1 MGKLSKTWVQI
12 PPSPPGNFF
21 EFDIFIYMS
30 NLIKSKKVHFIYRTT
45 NLRNGKF
52 YIGMHSTNNLK
63 DGYLGSGSNLRK
75 SIRKYG
81 AENFELEIMEWCENR
96 EVLAKR
102 EKEIITEEYL
112 NDKNCYNIKP
122 GGLGGFN
129 NTQHQFKCSQAAG
142 LIHGKKMKNDE
153 EYRTN
158 HTRKISEA
166 NKRRYLR
173 GDLKTWKDTYD
184 WTGKSHRPE
193 TIEKMK
199 NSKKGHGVG
208 ATNSQYGTKWITN
221 GINNKKIKKEE
232 KVPEG
237 WKYGYGKNLQYQK

>member
-1 MGKLSKTWVQI
+1 MGKLSKTWVRI

-21 EFDIFIYMS
+21 EFGIFINMS
-30 NLIKSKKVHFIYRTT
+30 NLIKSKKIHFIYRTT

-52 YIGMHSTNNLK
+52 YIGMHSTCNLK

-75 SIRKYG
+75 SIRKHG
-81 AENFELEIMEWCENR
+81 PENFELEILEWCENR

-102 EKEIITEEYL
+102 EKEIITEEFL

-142 LIHGKKMKNDE
+142 LLHGYRLSNDI
-153 EYRTN
+153 EYKES
-158 HTRKISEA
+158 HSKKISDA
-166 NKRRYLR
+166 NKRRYER
-173 GDLKTWKDTYD
+173 GDIKPISQNYD
-184 WTGKSHRPE
+184 WTGKKHKPE

-199 NSKKGHGVG
+199 NAKK
-208 ATNSQYGTKWITN
+208 NYNLGTKWINDGTTN
-221 GINNKKIKKEE
+221 KQLKKGETLK
-232 KVPEG
+232 EG
-237 WKYGYGKNLQYQK
+237 WEFGFLKLK